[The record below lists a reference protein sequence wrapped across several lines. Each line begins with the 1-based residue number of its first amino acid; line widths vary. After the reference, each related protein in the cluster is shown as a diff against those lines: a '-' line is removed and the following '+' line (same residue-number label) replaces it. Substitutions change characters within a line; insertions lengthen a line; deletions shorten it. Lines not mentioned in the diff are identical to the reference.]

1 MKIRN
6 KKIIAIITI
15 LVITIIYGI
24 WKENRG
30 KIKIENINEQAEIID
45 IEDNEKTKNLHNTA
59 MENNENIKNK
69 ETNKTDKNKIVIYI
83 IGEVKQEGVYELDEN
98 SRISDAIETA
108 GGTKEN
114 ADLSQINLAYKIED
128 GMRIY
133 IPKKGELVQDK
144 EKIEDKTQEIVT
156 GKSTDITN
164 TTSVNTNLS
173 INKKSKTDIEKINLN
188 KATQTELETLPG
200 IGPSTAEKIIAYR
213 KENGNFKNIEDIMN
227 VNGIGESKYNKI
239 KDLISV

>member
-1 MKIRN
+1 
-6 KKIIAIITI
+6 
-15 LVITIIYGI
+15 
-24 WKENRG
+24 
-30 KIKIENINEQAEIID
+30 
-45 IEDNEKTKNLHNTA
+45 
-59 MENNENIKNK
+59 
-69 ETNKTDKNKIVIYI
+69 
-83 IGEVKQEGVYELDEN
+83 
-98 SRISDAIETA
+98 
-108 GGTKEN
+108 
-114 ADLSQINLAYKIED
+114 
-128 GMRIY
+128 MRIY

-144 EKIEDKTQEIVT
+144 EKIEDKTQEVVT

-173 INKKSKTDIEKINLN
+173 TNKKIKTDIEKINLN

-200 IGPSTAEKIIAYR
+200 IGPSTAEKIIEYR

>member
-69 ETNKTDKNKIVIYI
+69 ETNKTDKNNIVIYI